1 MKLLSTFAFIIYSI
15 ALSAQSQTTYTIDC
29 PRQDSC
35 FLVETSVAE
44 TKGEP
49 RPSVT
54 INYRLFRT
62 KQEFDAIVTAIKD
75 QANKEISAGVD
86 RSRFMNSVADKI
98 QAAWPPKK

>member
-1 MKLLSTFAFIIYSI
+1 MKFFATLLFSAFSL
-15 ALSAQSQTTYTIDC
+15 ALSAQTTYSIDC
-29 PRQDSC
+29 PKQDSS

-54 INYRLFRT
+54 INYRFFRT
-62 KQEFDAIVTAIKD
+62 KQEFDAIITTIKD

-86 RSRFMNSVADKI
+86 RSRFMISVADKI
-98 QAAWPPKK
+98 QAAWPKK

>member
-1 MKLLSTFAFIIYSI
+1 MKFFATLLFSVFSL
-15 ALSAQSQTTYTIDC
+15 ALSAQSATYSVEC
-29 PRQDSC
+29 PKPDSC

-54 INYRLFRT
+54 INYRFFRT
-62 KQEFDAIVTAIKD
+62 KSEFDAIITTIKD

-86 RSRFMNSVADKI
+86 RSRFMISVADKI
-98 QAAWPPKK
+98 QAAWPK

>member
-1 MKLLSTFAFIIYSI
+1 MRFFITLIFSVFAL
-15 ALSAQSQTTYTIDC
+15 ALSAQTTYTVDC

-54 INYRLFRT
+54 INYRFFRT
-62 KQEFDAIVTAIKD
+62 KQEFDAIITTIKD
-75 QANKEISAGVD
+75 QANKAISNGVD
-86 RSRFMNSVADKI
+86 QSRFMNGIAEKI
-98 QAAWPPKK
+98 QAAWPKK

>member
-1 MKLLSTFAFIIYSI
+1 MKTLYTLLFCLFAL
-15 ALSAQSQTTYTIDC
+15 ALSAQTTYTVDC

-54 INYRLFRT
+54 INYRFFRT
-62 KQEFDAIVTAIKD
+62 KQEFDAIITTIKD

-86 RSRFMNSVADKI
+86 RSRFMISVADKI
-98 QAAWPPKK
+98 QAAWPK

>member
-1 MKLLSTFAFIIYSI
+1 MKLLSTLLFCFFAI
-15 ALSAQSQTTYTIDC
+15 ALSAQSQTTYSIDC
-29 PRQDSC
+29 PKQDSC

-54 INYRLFRT
+54 INYRFFRT
-62 KQEFDAIVTAIKD
+62 KQEFDAIIAAIKD

-86 RSRFMNSVADKI
+86 RSRFMNDVADKI
-98 QAAWPPKK
+98 KAAWPK